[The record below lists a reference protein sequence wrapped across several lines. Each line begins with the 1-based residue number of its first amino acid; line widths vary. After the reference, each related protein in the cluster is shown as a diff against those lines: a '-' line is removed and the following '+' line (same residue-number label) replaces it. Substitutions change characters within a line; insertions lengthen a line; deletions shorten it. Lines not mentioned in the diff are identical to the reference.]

1 MVEKISKSLIILCAV
16 FLMMFIPSVNAQE
29 ATVTTD
35 MTNDEI
41 QSIVDSNDTIEF
53 TSGEYQNLSLTVD
66 GVKTFKMN
74 GNVTFR
80 SSDGTNFGIFF
91 KNNANANLTID
102 GELTISSYKEGI
114 YVSNDSNVTLN
125 LANNT
130 KLSLVNSLETEQNN
144 GNGMWIGYRTRFV
157 LNGAS
162 GSSFIA
168 SNNAVA
174 GINVLGNAN
183 VTLNFNNMALVDM
196 SNNVK
201 ASGYHAGMET
211 GSANTLNFKY

>member
-91 KNNANANLTID
+91 KNNANAN
-102 GELTISSYKEGI
+102 Y
-114 YVSNDSNVTLN
+114 
-125 LANNT
+125 
-130 KLSLVNSLETEQNN
+130 
-144 GNGMWIGYRTRFV
+144 
-157 LNGAS
+157 
-162 GSSFIA
+162 
-168 SNNAVA
+168 
-174 GINVLGNAN
+174 
-183 VTLNFNNMALVDM
+183 
-196 SNNVK
+196 
-201 ASGYHAGMET
+201 
-211 GSANTLNFKY
+211 

>member
-130 KLSLVNSLETEQNN
+130 KLSLVNSL
-144 GNGMWIGYRTRFV
+144 
-157 LNGAS
+157 
-162 GSSFIA
+162 
-168 SNNAVA
+168 
-174 GINVLGNAN
+174 
-183 VTLNFNNMALVDM
+183 
-196 SNNVK
+196 
-201 ASGYHAGMET
+201 
-211 GSANTLNFKY
+211 